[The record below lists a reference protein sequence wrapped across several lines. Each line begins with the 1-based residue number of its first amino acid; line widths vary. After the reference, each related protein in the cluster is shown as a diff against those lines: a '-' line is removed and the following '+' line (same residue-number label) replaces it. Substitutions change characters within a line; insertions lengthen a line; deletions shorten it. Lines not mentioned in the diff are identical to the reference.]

1 MTLEKG
7 QRLPNTSD
15 FNRRVDSASEKGE
28 SSINGGNLPELEL
41 NSHFI
46 MGERLSIC
54 ALIARRDRLCRS
66 SKPADGKVSSRR
78 SP

>member
-7 QRLPNTSD
+7 QRMPNASD
-15 FNRRVDSASEKGE
+15 FSRWVNIASEKGE

-46 MGERLSIC
+46 VGERLSIC
-54 ALIARRDRLCRS
+54 TLIARRHRLCRL
-66 SKPADGKVSSRR
+66 SKPT
-78 SP
+78 